1 MPRTHTSIATSLARL
16 APLALLLLLHT
27 GATPAPA
34 QAQPAPADA
43 RPQRLDLAPDAHA
56 YALVV
61 GSNPGGPGQ
70 EPLAFAERDAQRMAE
85 VLVELGH
92 YPAGSVD
99 LLRSPTRAQ
108 LAGALRRLRQRL
120 ATHAARDEQSVVFF
134 YYSGHAQAQALRLG
148 GEEFPL
154 SELRAAIDALPT
166 TLTLVV
172 LDACQSGAYS
182 RVRGADATADFS
194 HNSITQLQTRGVAV
208 MASSSGDELSQES
221 ERLSAGYFTHHLL
234 VALRG
239 GADEDRD
246 GRVALDEA
254 YRYAYAQTLLDTSR
268 TAVGGQ
274 HVTLVTNLTGHGA
287 VALTYPARA
296 SAQLELPAA
305 LEGQLLITRARGDAV
320 MAELTKASGAALR
333 LALPPGRYHVLWRGQ
348 RVIRSCDITLPAR
361 GVHTLSA
368 SSCQEITAEQ
378 ATAREARTGPTR
390 TWAFELGFGFGRRGR
405 ASDYTQRLNDFG
417 FTRGLFSADWTPRM
431 ALAVERTVSRHFSVL
446 LTFDQLEVQRF
457 DRVFFDDSD
466 DDYSWRAWSVGAQL
480 RGTVP
485 LAGHWLYGYAQ
496 GGLGLGIART
506 RFNPGREQ
514 EPTNVL
520 TDYGVTLSAALGLRV
535 MPGRR
540 AGFYL
545 QGGYSYAPILRNNL
559 GDRHDSGGPT
569 ILTGFQ
575 AQF

>member
-1 MPRTHTSIATSLARL
+1 MPRLLTSLRPLCVAL
-16 APLALLLLLHT
+16 LALCSAAPAL
-27 GATPAPA
+27 AQDRAPAP
-34 QAQPAPADA
+34 QTP
-43 RPQRLDLAPDAHA
+43 RPERVDLAPDAHA

-85 VLVELGH
+85 VLTELGH
-92 YPAGSVD
+92 YPAARVD
-99 LLRSPTRAQ
+99 LLQAPSRAQ

-120 ATHAARDEQSVVFF
+120 SVHDARGEQSVVFF
-134 YYSGHAQAQALRLG
+134 YYSGHAQSQALRLG
-148 GEEFPL
+148 SEEFPL
-154 SELRAAIDALPT
+154 TELRAAIDALPS

-182 RVRGADATADFS
+182 RVRGADPAADFS
-194 HNSITQLQTRGVAV
+194 HNSIQQLQTRGVAV

-239 GADEDRD
+239 VADENRD

-296 SAQLELPAA
+296 SAQLELPAG

-320 MAELTKASGAALR
+320 MAELTKAAGAALR
-333 LALPPGRYHVLWRGQ
+333 LALPAGRYHVLWRGED
-348 RVIRSCDITLPAR
+348 VIRSCAITLPAR
-361 GVHTLSA
+361 GVHVLGA
-368 SSCQEITAEQ
+368 SGCQEISEEQ
-378 ATAREARTGPTR
+378 ATAREAHAGPSR
-390 TWAFELGFGFGRRGR
+390 AWGLELGLGFNQEGRS
-405 ASDYTQRLNDFG
+405 SDYTERLTSFG
-417 FTRGLFSADWTPRM
+417 YQSGFFDWDWNVRM
-431 ALAVERTVSRHFSVL
+431 STAVERQLRGPLSLL
-446 LTFDQLEVQRF
+446 LTFDRLE
-457 DRVFFDDSD
+457 DRSFNRGFFDDTHD
-466 DDYSWRAWSVGAQL
+466 TFHWRAWAVGLQL
-480 RGTVP
+480 RGTFR
-485 LAGHWLYGYAQ
+485 LAGDWLYGYAQ
-496 GGLGLGIART
+496 GGAGLGIARS

-514 EPTNVL
+514 EPTNVRV
-520 TDYGVTLSAALGLRV
+520 DYGVQLSGALGLRF
-535 MPGRR
+535 MPWDHM
-540 AGFYL
+540 GFHL
-545 QGGYSYAPILRNNL
+545 QVGYSFAPILQNDL
-559 GDRHDSGGPT
+559 GDRHDSGGVS
-569 ILTGFQ
+569 IVTGLR